1 MKQITLLKEKTEE
14 LLQNKSE
21 KYVKVFFSF
30 LEEVRKY
37 FKKQSFFYIN
47 SLSNYPELKKTTD
60 DDFLEK
66 IKPLFEKIYNLWQ
79 KEQLEKLN
87 ENLKMY
93 WYSDFVSKYDI
104 LIKNEEAIK
113 YAENRAWEFIEWIN
127 QTTQKQISE
136 IISNWIKES
145 KDIHTIASE
154 INNTFLNYGL
164 FRATLIAQQETAM
177 AYNHAT
183 RKMIDNFADDL
194 DVEGWKRAVTQKD
207 SSVRDSH
214 RTNEAEWRIPKNQ
227 VFSTWHDNA
236 PFWYFCRCDV
246 IYSLV
251 NPETWKLYDNEEY
264 DFWGWYSDEQIEK
277 FNENFWFL
285 KKDFLD
291 NLFIEWKDFIKKYN
305 LTIEE
310 AITLQSF
317 SWNTYHSFNEWFFW
331 KMDWNFTSW
340 IKFFINALNKI
351 ENSSWTFF
359 RWHKSY
365 TKQEMDF
372 LDKLQI
378 WDIYEN
384 KHFFS
389 SSEDKETGIDFMKKE
404 KFWAVLFEINTKK
417 AKKIKDI
424 SNISAENEFIFIPWQ
439 TFKVEKIDFFENDN
453 KIYKKI
459 TLSDLN

>member
-66 IKPLFEKIYNLWQ
+66 IKPLFEKIYNLGQ
-79 KEQLEKLN
+79 KKQLEKLN

-93 WYSDFVSKYDI
+93 GYSDFVSKYDI

-113 YAENRAWEFIEWIN
+113 YAENRAGEFIEGIN

-136 IISNWIKES
+136 IISNGIKES

-214 RTNEAEWRIPKNQ
+214 RTNEAEGRIPKNQ
-227 VFSTWHDNA
+227 VFSTGHDNA
-236 PFWYFCRCDV
+236 PFGYFCRCDV

-251 NPETWKLYDNEEY
+251 NPETGKLYDNEEY
-264 DFWGWYSDEQIEK
+264 DFWGGYSDEQIEK
-277 FNENFWFL
+277 FNENFGFL

-291 NLFIEWKDFIKKYN
+291 NLFIEGKDFIKKYN

-317 SWNTYHSFNEWFFW
+317 SGNTYHSFNEGFFG
-331 KMDWNFTSW
+331 KMDGNFTSG

-351 ENSSWTFF
+351 ENSSGTFF
-359 RWHKSY
+359 RGHKSY

-378 WDIYEN
+378 GDIYEN

-404 KFWAVLFEINTKK
+404 KFGAVLFEINTKK

-424 SNISAENEFIFIPWQ
+424 SNISAENEFIFIPGQ